1 MEKITNSFQDYD
13 ILRENALSL
22 EATVLMLKTEL
33 FSSLSGKQVYEML
46 EHFVDQQKNE
56 PSYSP
61 KITKIR
67 REELIQMAVSHEQ

>member
-61 KITKIR
+61 KIAKIR